1 MSKNHAIFLIE
12 AEKCKVIFNSK
23 LTRYQVK
30 KVTIVIVIIFILIHK
45 SNTLLFSKKNN
56 NCLIYFNAKTRFD
69 RKSK

>member
-12 AEKCKVIFNSK
+12 AEKCKVIFK
-23 LTRYQVK
+23 TRYQVK

-45 SNTLLFSKKNN
+45 SNTLLFPKKNN